1 MGYIIAFVTGTL
13 FGIFGMGLIAAS
25 GRHNACEEAYEQG
38 KQDALNY
45 KESEVF

>member
-1 MGYIIAFVTGTL
+1 MGYIIAFVTGAF

-38 KQDALNY
+38 KRDVF
-45 KESEVF
+45 KESEVV